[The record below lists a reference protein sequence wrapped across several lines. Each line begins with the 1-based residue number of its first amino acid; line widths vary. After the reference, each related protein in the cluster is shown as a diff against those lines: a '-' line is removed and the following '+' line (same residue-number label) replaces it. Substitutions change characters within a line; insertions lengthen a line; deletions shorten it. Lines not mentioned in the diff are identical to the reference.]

1 MKDGEQVTIAG
12 LVTGVQHRVA
22 KTSGNPYGIIT
33 VEDFVGE
40 MTVMFMGKTYQE
52 YQTQLVAD
60 TIVAVRGRVSMRDD
74 GMNVHAQ
81 GLTVPKLSMGEDSRP
96 LILNLL
102 EQRATESLVGELDR
116 MLRRHD
122 GVSDVKLNLIGQ
134 DTVRH
139 FELPHRVKLSAGLY
153 GELKALLGPGCF
165 E

>member
-1 MKDGEQVTIAG
+1 MPDRPEFNRRDKLAFERDMLGLYVSDHPLAGLEGEIAKLASTNILELLESETVKDGEQVTIAG

-74 GMNVHAQ
+74 GMNV
-81 GLTVPKLSMGEDSRP
+81 LS
-96 LILNLL
+96 LI
-102 EQRATESLVGELDR
+102 
-116 MLRRHD
+116 H
-122 GVSDVKLNLIGQ
+122 I
-134 DTVRH
+134 
-139 FELPHRVKLSAGLY
+139 
-153 GELKALLGPGCF
+153 
-165 E
+165 